1 MSENKE
7 RIINWREKKKLR
19 MDGKYLQ
26 PSAGKVVGGMEPH
39 CVLAGAF
46 EGGGR

>member
-1 MSENKE
+1 
-7 RIINWREKKKLR
+7 

-26 PSAGKVVGGMEPH
+26 PSAGKVVGGMEPR
-39 CVLAGAF
+39 CVPAGGF